1 MKNVHV
7 CALFLVF
14 VFHTSCGQS
23 QTNLPKDNIKTET
36 KDSITSHVPNTSVR
50 TIRQDRKGNIWL
62 ASNEGIIRYDGKSFT
77 NITGNL
83 FPDRFF
89 SVLEDRKGNFWFGN
103 YGSGVYYYD
112 ARLNDGVGQGKSL
125 PTGQA
130 GFQHFTT
137 REGLASNLVM
147 SICEDKAGN
156 IWFGTG
162 AGLSRYDGKSFRNY
176 MLKGDTVIENRT
188 ANSSPNFTN
197 GYSATFPIIEDKSGR
212 LWFGTKDNT
221 FIYDA
226 RPDSIRRK
234 TFTIFRNNEGKAF
247 KNVWSIIEDKKGN
260 IWLGGDDGLWR
271 YDGSTFAN
279 FTRHYVR
286 CVYEDKKGNIWT
298 SGFNDN
304 GKFAF
309 SRYDEKSLS
318 DKKPTVTEITQSLNL
333 FGILEANDGS
343 IWFGAF
349 DGVYRYDGK
358 TITDF
363 KSKEGQQ

>member
-1 MKNVHV
+1 MKYAQVY
-7 CALFLVF
+7 ALFLML
-14 VFHTSCGQS
+14 VFHTSCAQN
-23 QTNLPKDNIKTET
+23 QTNLPKDNIKSET
-36 KDSITSHVPNTSVR
+36 KGVITSHGPNTSVR
-50 TIRQDRKGNIWL
+50 AIRQDRKGSIWL

-83 FPDRFF
+83 SPDRFF

-112 ARLNDGVGQGKSL
+112 GKSL
-125 PTGQA
+125 QN
-130 GFQHFTT
+130 FTT
-137 REGLASNLVM
+137 REGLANNLVM
-147 SICEDKAGN
+147 SICEDKAGV

-162 AGLSRYDGKSFRNY
+162 SGLSRYDGKSFRNY
-176 MLKGDTVIENRT
+176 IMKGDIVIENRT
-188 ANSSPNFTN
+188 GNSSPNFTN
-197 GYSATFPIIEDKSGR
+197 GNSAGRAFPIIEDKSGR
-212 LWFGTKDNT
+212 LWFGTNGNT
-221 FIYDA
+221 FIYDG
-226 RPDSIRRK
+226 R
-234 TFTIFRNNEGKAF
+234 TFTIFRNNEGRAF

-260 IWLGGDDGLWR
+260 IWLGGDEGLWR
-271 YDGSTFAN
+271 YDGSTFTN
-279 FTRHYVR
+279 FTGNPVR
-286 CVYEDKKGNIWT
+286 YVYEDKKGNIWT
-298 SGFNDN
+298 SGFNDD

-363 KSKEGQQ
+363 KSAAGQK